1 MNIVDT
7 LLLIECMIL
16 AIDELLLMICIMQ
29 NMLLLI
35 VLPWCWVNELLK
47 AYANDVVVD
56 CCTAEYV
63 SRVHGVTYVSISEGG
78 CSLGL
83 NGK

>member
-1 MNIVDT
+1 MNIVDM

-56 CCTAEYV
+56 CC
-63 SRVHGVTYVSISEGG
+63 
-78 CSLGL
+78 CC
-83 NGK
+83 